1 MVNNPMPNS
10 TSCFENT
17 ESDSGL
23 SNTVGDLFQLIVQSV
38 IFLFGVPGNCL
49 ILRVYWTKTL
59 TTSTHVF
66 IMGLAWAD
74 LAVSLLAVNR
84 IYYKVASMAGH
95 EVPEFTFII
104 LALQSTAIS
113 TSIMM
118 TAVIAADRYDCI
130 CRPQRRFFTHKRG
143 KIAAWAAF
151 VFSLV
156 VSIPAYIPRTP
167 GSSDQPLDLLALAFE
182 VMCFVIALV
191 MIALCYGK
199 IYTTIKKHTK
209 VGVKSTTRDCRVSR
223 IVNNCST
230 RLHDSVFTN
239 DEPNILN
246 VASVLTFIS
255 KPCSSNAIDG
265 SRIAQNNGAPNH
277 ETNVSTLGES
287 GKRRASHPQST
298 LTKHVLVS
306 KDTENRV
313 VDGTND
319 TRQHQGN
326 AGRAPPKADAA
337 GLQRKTTRMLFITS
351 VVFLLTWLPYW
362 ILAVGKFASYSDPV
376 FHMIL
381 EQLSITAYVNNA
393 VNPLIYGL
401 ANRRF
406 RKDCKTIF
414 SKFKFCKNDT
424 N

>member
-1 MVNNPMPNS
+1 METDTPVQNF
-10 TSCFENT
+10 TSIFENT
-17 ESDSGL
+17 DSDSGL
-23 SNTVGDLFQLIVQSV
+23 SDTVANIAQLIVQSV

-59 TTSTHVF
+59 KTSTHVF
-66 IMGLAWAD
+66 IMALAWAD
-74 LAVSLLAVNR
+74 LAVCVLTVQN
-84 IYYKVASMAGH
+84 IYYTMAYMAGY

-104 LALQSTAIS
+104 SALQSIAIS

-143 KIAAWAAF
+143 KIAAGAAF

-156 VSIPAYIPRTP
+156 INIPAFIPQTP
-167 GSSDQPLDLLALAFE
+167 GSINQSFLLLRYAFQ
-182 VMCFVIALV
+182 VICFVVALV

-199 IYTTIKKHTK
+199 VYTTIKKHTK
-209 VGVKSTTRDCRVSR
+209 VGVKNTTRDCSVSR
-223 IVNNCST
+223 LADECST
-230 RLHDSVFTN
+230 RLQDSVFSN
-239 DEPNILN
+239 IEPRIPA
-246 VASVLTFIS
+246 VASVSTFIS
-255 KPCSSNAIDG
+255 NPCTSMAADG
-265 SRIAQNNGAPNH
+265 SRMAQSKVEPG
-277 ETNVSTLGES
+277 LDES
-287 GKRRASHPQST
+287 GKRWISHQQAT

-306 KDTENRV
+306 RDTESRV
-313 VDGTND
+313 VNGTND
-319 TRQHQGN
+319 TRQHHDN

-337 GLQRKTTRMLFITS
+337 VLQRKTTRMLFITS

-362 ILAVGKFASYSDPV
+362 IRVTGTFASYSDPV

-381 EQLSITAYVNNA
+381 DNLSVTLFVNNA

-406 RKDCKTIF
+406 RKDCKTVLSRI
-414 SKFKFCKNDT
+414 KLR
-424 N
+424 